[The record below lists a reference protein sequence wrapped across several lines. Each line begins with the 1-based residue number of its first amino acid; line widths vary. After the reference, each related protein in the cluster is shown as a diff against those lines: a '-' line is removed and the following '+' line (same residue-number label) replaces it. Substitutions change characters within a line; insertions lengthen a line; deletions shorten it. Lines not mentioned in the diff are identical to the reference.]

1 MEEEWP
7 STPGGRPAVAEQVE
21 EEEEPEAETESQRA
35 RATGRIR
42 RSKAE
47 QMLPVTD
54 PEVWIREAAVELEQ
68 QRREEEPRG

>member
-7 STPGGRPAVAEQVE
+7 STPGGRPAVAEQVEE

-54 PEVWIREAAVELEQ
+54 PEVWIREAAVER